1 MEKFKAAP
9 KGKVNAMALER
20 TPTMSV
26 EQYFELEE
34 NSPDTRYEY
43 LDGYVYMMS
52 GGSANYA
59 AISGNIYAILRSL
72 LRGSQCRVYNSD
84 MKVRVSE
91 QQYFHPDVTVSCDPN
106 DGGTAAVIRSPRLVV
121 EVLSPSTEARDRGR
135 KLQCYPA
142 CPTIEAYLMVDARS
156 MRIEIYRKEQK
167 KWIYEAFEADDEVE
181 LTTLNVHFSLEDAYE
196 DVIFEKEENDKH
208 PEK

>member
-1 MEKFKAAP
+1 MEKFRAAP
-9 KGKVNAMALER
+9 KEKVNTMALER

-52 GGSANYA
+52 GGSANYD

-91 QQYFHPDVTVSCDPN
+91 QQYFHPDVTVSCDPY
-106 DGGTAAVIRSPRLVV
+106 DRGTAAVIRSPRLVV

-135 KLQCYPA
+135 KLQCYLS
-142 CPTIEAYLMVDARS
+142 CPTVEEYLLVDSRECK
-156 MRIEIYRKEQK
+156 MELYRKEQT
-167 KWIYEAFEADDEVE
+167 KWVYYTFGPRDEIE
-181 LTTLNVHFSLEDAYE
+181 LASINVHFSVAEAYE
-196 DVIFEKEENDKH
+196 DIVFEKENNKRSR
-208 PEK
+208 K